1 MPPCGPAVSRRCGVR
16 DHERADYLGE
26 QLVIGALSVEVEHG
40 LPKRVG
46 QHKTSDRA
54 GIQLR
59 IDQADTLADRDSG
72 GHDPISSGLV
82 HFDVAAFRHAEIL
95 GDVVQS

>member
-1 MPPCGPAVSRRCGVR
+1 MSRRCGVR

-26 QLVIGALSVEVEHG
+26 QLVLGALSVEVEHG

-59 IDQADTLADRDSG
+59 IDPADPPADRDSG
-72 GHDPISSGLV
+72 GHDPISIGLV